1 MYGFGIQVCIQCNQT
16 CYKYSVMD
24 NIITFVFLMLSFLYK
39 AADYKDMTYH
49 KTWATNS
56 IDFINILHLFFLAH
70 FSLYSLPCFE
80 LLLYSLYFVDL
91 SPDPSICTE
100 SNVTMNTLKQNSTKW
115 LIKNDFLIVCNYL
128 LNCLHW
134 QIVIKLTL
142 RHLLNSHVVFVVI
155 W

>member
-1 MYGFGIQVCIQCNQT
+1 MFPFVKDHFIAYKYLQSPNIDRTEGISAHHTNFVARVGIQVCIQCNQT

-100 SNVTMNTLKQNSTKW
+100 SNVTMNTLKQNSTK
-115 LIKNDFLIVCNYL
+115 
-128 LNCLHW
+128 
-134 QIVIKLTL
+134 
-142 RHLLNSHVVFVVI
+142 
-155 W
+155 